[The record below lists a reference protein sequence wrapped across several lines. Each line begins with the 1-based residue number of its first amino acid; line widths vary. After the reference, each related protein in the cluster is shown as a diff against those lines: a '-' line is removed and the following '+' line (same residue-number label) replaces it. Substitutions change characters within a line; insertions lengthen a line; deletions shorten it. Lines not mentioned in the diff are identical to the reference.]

1 MECSLTFH
9 SNVVALRTKF
19 DDYHNERN
27 ADCNDKTMN
36 TQNIVS
42 LEMILVLYFYE
53 FEMQY

>member
-53 FEMQY
+53 IEMQY